1 MNKYPNSG
9 RLNYSKNKIHPKSPD
24 MYGEMSFDRSFLRTL
39 LNDIEGD
46 DIVIKLDAWQQ
57 DGNYGPWFSIK
68 VNTYKKPE
76 EASPVQKQAAPVL
89 DEGDLPF

>member
-1 MNKYPNSG
+1 
-9 RLNYSKNKIHPKSPD
+9 

-39 LNDIEGD
+39 LNEIEGD

-76 EASPVQKQAAPVL
+76 EAAPIPQQPAPVL

>member
-1 MNKYPNSG
+1 
-9 RLNYSKNKIHPKSPD
+9 
-24 MYGEMSFDRSFLRTL
+24 MSFDRSFLRTL

-76 EASPVQKQAAPVL
+76 EAAPVQKQAAPVL